1 MIGDYVNDLF
11 NLILGQAS
19 RYETMTLAGPNR
31 FVIWMDFV
39 CSFTTHAIQS
49 TISVVTKNYK
59 KPTFIFSCIAFLGAT
74 YVLSPTV
81 LAFGS
86 SLKVDNQVKSC
97 KRPDKY
103 TTGFTNTANDCFA
116 NSTVQALVPL
126 KRLNKYFAAMI
137 EYPLP
142 QSIVR
147 YPMPLHLA
155 LIDTLDKLKKPV
167 YTNTSMSIWKLLHLL
182 ETIHQGKISRAQHDA
197 HELLL
202 LLIDTLEDEYL
213 KFFSFISR
221 LDDKAKKMVTKP
233 PQFPFSSVIES
244 KLRCMRC
251 KETSVPVKNPMMMLE
266 LTTPQSSNASLET
279 IITRNNS
286 EVIEGFS
293 CFVCTIKHMI
303 FTQDSLDLTPDQKS
317 FLQYLQDRLA
327 GRKLV
332 INDELSEHQVYKAI
346 IASNLSLQHEN
357 LKAIV
362 HRQTDFVKLP
372 KIIPIHLSRS
382 VYEDSQSWRNACTIE
397 FPPTLEFTSKE
408 SLGPVT
414 YTLRSVI
421 RHKGTHSSGHYECYR
436 KKPQFYKT
444 LEGYYLNDTPA
455 IVVRNDW
462 PSPIQSD
469 RAVQNQEVIGR
480 KHKKLVSVIQKPY
493 WRISD
498 TKVTE
503 VSENSVLADG
513 KAAYMLLY
521 ERL

>member
-1 MIGDYVNDLF
+1 
-11 NLILGQAS
+11 
-19 RYETMTLAGPNR
+19 
-31 FVIWMDFV
+31 
-39 CSFTTHAIQS
+39 
-49 TISVVTKNYK
+49 
-59 KPTFIFSCIAFLGAT
+59 
-74 YVLSPTV
+74 
-81 LAFGS
+81 
-86 SLKVDNQVKSC
+86 
-97 KRPDKY
+97 
-103 TTGFTNTANDCFA
+103 
-116 NSTVQALVPL
+116 
-126 KRLNKYFAAMI
+126 
-137 EYPLP
+137 
-142 QSIVR
+142 
-147 YPMPLHLA
+147 
-155 LIDTLDKLKKPV
+155 
-167 YTNTSMSIWKLLHLL
+167 
-182 ETIHQGKISRAQHDA
+182 
-197 HELLL
+197 
-202 LLIDTLEDEYL
+202 
-213 KFFSFISR
+213 
-221 LDDKAKKMVTKP
+221 
-233 PQFPFSSVIES
+233 
-244 KLRCMRC
+244 
-251 KETSVPVKNPMMMLE
+251 
-266 LTTPQSSNASLET
+266 
-279 IITRNNS
+279 
-286 EVIEGFS
+286 
-293 CFVCTIKHMI
+293 MI